1 MCKKLRHFRRGIE
14 KEDGGFISVLPYL
27 YKNKYQD
34 NSTNLIII
42 CEGYHLTGVC
52 N

>member
-1 MCKKLRHFRRGIE
+1 MWRKLRHFRRGIE

-27 YKNKYQD
+27 YKKYQD